1 VGSAVNLAPGAGDT
15 ATATSSSFT
24 ATVAGSW
31 CFAAYYSGDPNYAGS
46 SDTASTECFD
56 VTDPLIIPT
65 SSLPQATVGVAYS
78 ATLEAS
84 GGTPPY
90 SWSITSGSLPGG
102 LKLDATT
109 GVISGTPAAPG
120 TSDFTVTVTD
130 SFRETASAARSITSV
145 LAVPVVSK
153 VSPSTGFTAGGTSVT
168 ITGSAFTGATAVHFG
183 TVAASGVSVESDTTI
198 LATAPAKSSGTVD
211 VTVVTP
217 HGTSATNPADQFT
230 YTVQSSPVVV
240 PCRPDCTD
248 NANTPLND
256 TGVTV
261 TGTSGTSPTS
271 SLSLAVNTSTLNCGK
286 NYDYATAVSTLL
298 ATDFAANSVLTAT
311 ETVGNEPST
320 TGVKICYEATG
331 ASTGT
336 FLRPC
341 KKRVVAPCL
350 VSLVEQGGSV
360 VATFIVPA
368 NDPRFWAGGAPVDLK
383 SFSPTKGGP
392 GTMVTIKGKNLTGVG
407 SVVMGG
413 VKATIETVSSTT
425 LVVVVPTGAVT
436 GLVSVTAA
444 SGTAT
449 SLVPFTVT

>member
-1 VGSAVNLAPGAGDT
+1 
-15 ATATSSSFT
+15 
-24 ATVAGSW
+24 
-31 CFAAYYSGDPNYAGS
+31 
-46 SDTASTECFD
+46 
-56 VTDPLIIPT
+56 
-65 SSLPQATVGVAYS
+65 LPSATVGLSYS

-84 GGTPPY
+84 GGTSPY

-109 GVISGTPAAPG
+109 GVISGIPTAAG
-120 TSDFTVTVTD
+120 TSDFTVIVTD
-130 SFRETASAARSITSV
+130 AADETASAPRSITAV
-145 LAVPVVSK
+145 LAVPIVSK
-153 VSPSTGFTAGGTSVT
+153 VSPSTGFTTGGTSVT
-168 ITGSAFTGATAVHFG
+168 ITGSGFTGATAVHFG
-183 TVAASGVSVESDTTI
+183 SVAASAVSVVSDTSIT
-198 LATAPAKSSGTVD
+198 ATAPAKAAGTVD

-240 PCRPDCTD
+240 PCRPDCTA
-248 NANTPLND
+248 NASSPLND
-256 TGVTV
+256 ASVIV
-261 TGTSGTSPTS
+261 TGTSGTSS
-271 SLSLAVNTSTLNCGK
+271 SSSISLVVNTSTLRCGTT
-286 NYDYATAVSTLL
+286 YDYPTAVSTLL
-298 ATDFAANSVLTAT
+298 GTDLAANSVLTVT
-311 ETVGNEPST
+311 EIVGNEPNT

-341 KKRVVAPCL
+341 KKRVVAPCEE
-350 VSLVEQGGSV
+350 SLVEQDGDV
-360 VATFIVPA
+360 VATFVVPA

-392 GTMVTIKGKNLTGVG
+392 GTLVTIKGKNLTGVG

-413 VKATIETVSSTT
+413 VKAVIETVSSTT
-425 LVVVVPTGAVT
+425 LVVIVPTGAAT